1 MINMNRELQVAEA
14 IKRLDFMKEKG
25 LSYTP
30 AINVFKRGEDVPVFE
45 RQDKFFDAIFYCLKL
60 NAGDNGMFDKMNE
73 IYKKLEA
80 EGSVVYLVQVSHAEF
95 GTLASFFYVSDTPEE
110 WKMDWDDLKEN
121 CSCCYV
127 ANLDDDDCSEYGSI
141 EFTYSKACGGIVRTA

>member
-1 MINMNRELQVAEA
+1 MNRELQLAEA
-14 IKRLDFMKEKG
+14 IKRLDFMKERG

-45 RQDKFFDAIFYCLKL
+45 NQGGGFDAIFYCLKL

-80 EGSVVYLVQVSHAEF
+80 EGSVVYLVQVSHTEF
-95 GTLASFFYVSDTPEE
+95 GTLASFFYVSDTEKE

-121 CSCCYV
+121 YSCTYV
-127 ANLDDDDCSEYGSI
+127 ANLDDDSCSEYGSI
-141 EFTYSKACGGIVRTA
+141 GFTYSKMCGGIVRTA